1 MKKQILTTILLCT
14 MSCWI
19 YSQHV
24 ISGIIKDIDGEILIG
39 ANILEKGTAN
49 STITD
54 FDGSYSLTV
63 QDSIHSIIIVAFT
76 GYISSEIK
84 VEGKHEINSILSYGH
99 LLDEIVVTG
108 YAPVKRLQNVTGSVA
123 IVEYNSMNN
132 SGSSTLQGRTSG
144 VRIRGSNSI
153 SSNSI
158 THIEYDTDNESYS
171 AISSNKF
178 KNVSSDPLSTFSID
192 VDRASYSNI
201 RRFINNGILPPP
213 DAVRIEEMINYFNYE
228 YPNPSEEH
236 PITIINEVAP
246 CPWNKKN
253 KLIHIGMKASDLLTE
268 ELPTSNLVF
277 LLDVSGSMSSMN
289 KLPLLKKSMVHL
301 VNNLRST
308 DQVSIVVY
316 AGSSGLVLP
325 PTSGDQKDKIMAA
338 MDKLDAGGSTAGG
351 QGIKLAYKI
360 AAENKEQ
367 FDNSRIILATDGDFN
382 VGINS
387 DGALQRLIE
396 EKRKSGIYLT
406 CLGFGMGNYKDSK
419 LEVLADKGNGNYAY
433 IDNINEAKKVLGEEF
448 AGTVYTVAKDVK
460 IQIEFNPKLVEKY
473 KLIGYENRLLNN
485 EDFEDDSVDA
495 GEIGLGHSVT
505 AIYEITPRKE
515 KLNKGERRYVKQSVK
530 HFGKKAKELAFI
542 KVRYKNIDAKKSI
555 EFHQAV
561 KEVSSDQISNNVSFS
576 SAVALFGL
584 ILREDKTATKRSYD
598 DVLALASTSLASD
611 DKGHKKEFIE
621 LVNSARNIQE

>member
-49 STITD
+49 GTITD
-54 FDGSYSLTV
+54 FDGSYTLTV

-84 VEGKHEINSILSYGH
+84 VKGKHEINPILSYGH

-123 IVEYNSMNN
+123 IVKYNSMNN
-132 SGSSTLQGRTSG
+132 CGSSTLQGRTSG